1 MAQQYS
7 IAEARDR
14 LPGIVHDVEAGT
26 PVELTRRGKPVA
38 VLMSVDEYR
47 RLSSGREGFW
57 SAIERWRAS
66 VDPADLEGDDPF
78 ADVRDRSLGWEMGG
92 TWA

>member
-14 LPGIVHDVEAGT
+14 LPGIVHQVEDGA
-26 PVELTRRGKPVA
+26 PVELTRRGTPVA
-38 VLMSVDEYR
+38 VIVSVDEYR
-47 RLSSGREGFW
+47 RMASGRSGYW
-57 SAIERWRAS
+57 TAYQRWRSS

-78 ADVRDRSLGWEMGG
+78 ADVRDRSPGREVDVS
-92 TWA
+92 

>member
-1 MAQQYS
+1 MARQYS

-57 SAIERWRAS
+57 SAYQRWRAS

-78 ADVRDRSLGWEMGG
+78 ANVRNKSPGREIDLP
-92 TWA
+92 

>member
-1 MAQQYS
+1 MARQYS

-14 LPGIVHDVEAGT
+14 LPSLVHDVEAGL

-38 VLMSVDEYR
+38 VLVSIEEFR

-78 ADVRDRSLGWEMGG
+78 ADVRDKSPGRELDLWS
-92 TWA
+92 